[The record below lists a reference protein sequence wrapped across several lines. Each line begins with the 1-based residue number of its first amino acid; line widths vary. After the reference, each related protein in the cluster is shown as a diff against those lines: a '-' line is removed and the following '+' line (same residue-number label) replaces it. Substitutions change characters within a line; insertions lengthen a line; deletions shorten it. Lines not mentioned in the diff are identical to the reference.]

1 MIGTRLLMVSYK
13 YRNLLTWGQYHPKLR
28 SFRVMKVLITE
39 QIRKADE
46 YTIGHEP
53 VLSLD
58 LMERAARGLAGYI
71 EAQTWNFQTVRIF
84 AGYGNNGGDGIALA
98 RLLSNKGRSV
108 KLHVITPEKNWSPG
122 AKANLDRLPEQ
133 ENLVVNFLQPGSVL
147 PGIGS
152 DDLVIDALFG
162 SGLTREPAGFMAEM
176 IDHINCSK
184 AHVISVDI
192 PSGLFSE
199 DNRLNSRQHV
209 IRACQTLTF
218 QFPKLCFFFPENYPY
233 VGDWKVIPI
242 GLHPDFIRDVETPW
256 NFIGYE
262 DVTGWLKYRT
272 KFSHKGIYGHSLLIS
287 GSSGKMG
294 AAVLSASAC
303 IHSGSGLT
311 SVMLPSSGNAIVQT
325 AVPEA
330 MTILDNDPDQWTFVP
345 DLSPYS
351 AIGAGSGIGTHPST
365 WKALEKLLQESRIPL
380 VLDADALN
388 LLSLNPG
395 SLLQVPKNSILTP
408 HPGEFKRLFGED
420 GDDYS
425 RMMRLKDL
433 AEFYGLVI
441 VLKGAHTAVAGQ
453 DGSVWFNTTGNPG
466 MATGGSGDVL
476 TGILTGLVA
485 QGYDPFVAA
494 RMGVYLHGLAGDI
507 ASESI
512 GMEALTA
519 GSIIGS
525 LGKAFLQIHNN
536 PSCKI

>member
-1 MIGTRLLMVSYK
+1 MVSYK
-13 YRNLLTWGQYHPKLR
+13 YRNLLTPVQYRPKLR

-58 LMERAARGLAGYI
+58 LMERAALGLAGYI
-71 EAQTWNFQTVRIF
+71 EAQNWNFRKVRIF

-98 RLLSNKGRSV
+98 RLLSNNGRSV
-108 KLHVITPEKNWSPG
+108 NLHVVAPEKKWSPD

-133 ENLVVNFLQPGSVL
+133 ENLVVNFLHAGTPL

-152 DDLVIDALFG
+152 DDLVLDALFG
-162 SGLTREPAGFMAEM
+162 SGLTREPEGFMARV
-176 IDHINCSK
+176 IDHINGSK
-184 AHVISVDI
+184 AQIIAIDV
-192 PSGLFSE
+192 PSGLFGE

-209 IRACQTLTF
+209 IKANQTLTF
-218 QFPKLCFFFPENYPY
+218 QFPKLCFFFPENSAY

-242 GLHPDFIRDVETPW
+242 GLHPDFIRNVETSW

-262 DVTGWLKYRT
+262 DVTGWLKHRS

-287 GSSGKMG
+287 GSTGKMG

-303 IHSGSGLT
+303 LRSGSGLT
-311 SVMLPSSGNAIVQT
+311 TALIPSSGNAIVQT
-325 AVPEA
+325 AVPEV
-330 MTILDNDPDQWTFVP
+330 MTIQDDDSDQWTFVP

-351 AIGAGSGIGTHPST
+351 AIGAGPGIGTHPST
-365 WKALEKLLQESRIPL
+365 WKALEKLLQESKIPL
-380 VLDADALN
+380 VIDADALN

-425 RMMRLKDL
+425 RMMRLKNL
-433 AEFYGLVI
+433 AEFYGLVL
-441 VLKGAHTAVAGQ
+441 VLKGAHTAVAGP

-476 TGILTGLVA
+476 TGLITGLVA
-485 QGYDPFVAA
+485 QGYDSFVAA

-507 ASESI
+507 ASEST
-512 GMEALTA
+512 GMEALSA
-519 GSIIGS
+519 GDIIGS
-525 LGKAFLQIHNN
+525 IGKAFLRIHNN
-536 PSCKI
+536 PQ

>member
-1 MIGTRLLMVSYK
+1 MVSYK
-13 YRNLLTWGQYHPKLR
+13 YRNLLTWVQYHPKLC
-28 SFRVMKVLITE
+28 SFRVMKVLTTE

-58 LMERAARGLAGYI
+58 LMERAALGLAGYF
-71 EAQTWNFQTVRIF
+71 EAQNWNFRKIRIF

-98 RLLSNKGRSV
+98 RLMSNKGRRV
-108 KLHVITPEKNWSPG
+108 VLHIISPEKSRSPD
-122 AKANLDRLPEQ
+122 AQANLDRLPEQ
-133 ENLVVNFLQPGSVL
+133 ENLVVTYLQSGSL
-147 PGIGS
+147 FPGIAK
-152 DDLVIDALFG
+152 DDLVVDALFG
-162 SGLTREPAGFMAEM
+162 SGLTHEPEGFMAQV
-176 IDHINCSK
+176 IDHINGSK
-184 AHVISVDI
+184 AQIIAIDV
-192 PSGLFSE
+192 PSGLFGE
-199 DNRLNSRQHV
+199 DNRLNSRLHV
-209 IRACQTLTF
+209 IKANQTLTF
-218 QFPKLCFFFPENYPY
+218 QFPKLCFFFPENSAY

-242 GLHPDFIRDVETPW
+242 GLHPDFISDVETSW

-262 DVTGWLKYRT
+262 DVTGWLKHRS

-287 GSSGKMG
+287 GSTGKMG

-303 IHSGSGLT
+303 IRSGSGLT
-311 SVMLPSSGNAIVQT
+311 TALIPSSGNAIIQT

-330 MTILDNDPDQWTFVP
+330 MTIQDNDPDRWTFVP

-351 AIGAGSGIGTHPST
+351 AIGAGPGIGIDPST
-365 WKALEKLLQESRIPL
+365 WKALEKLLKISGIPL
-380 VLDADALN
+380 VIDADALN

-425 RMMRLKDL
+425 RMMRLKNL
-433 AEFYGLVI
+433 AEFYGLVL
-441 VLKGAHTAVAGQ
+441 VLKGAYTAVAGP

-476 TGILTGLVA
+476 TGLITGLVA

-507 ASESI
+507 ASESS
-512 GMEALTA
+512 GMEALSA
-519 GSIIGS
+519 GDIIGS
-525 LGKAFLQIHNN
+525 IGKAFLRIHNN
-536 PSCKI
+536 LI